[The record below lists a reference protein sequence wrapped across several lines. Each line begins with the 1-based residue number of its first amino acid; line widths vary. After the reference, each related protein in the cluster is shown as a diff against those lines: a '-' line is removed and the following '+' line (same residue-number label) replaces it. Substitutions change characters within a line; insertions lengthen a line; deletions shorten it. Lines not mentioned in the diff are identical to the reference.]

1 MDISTYVK
9 SSYKPLRKR
18 KIKDQTEQGL
28 QNQVPTEIRQV
39 IGRDQ

>member
-9 SSYKPLRKR
+9 ISYKSLRKR
-18 KIKDQTEQGL
+18 KVKDQTKQGL
-28 QNQVPTEIRQV
+28 QNQVPTGIRQV